1 MTHECIICFS
11 TFDDSKLL
19 ENQHDMDGHGHF
31 RTYTPL
37 PTLHPVILNNRLT
50 QTKCCGTKICIECL
64 YGIKR
69 TTKKCPLSCPSY
81 LNSSKFAP
89 HFTLLYKR
97 QTPTFTT
104 PNVQR
109 QCSRCGSSDHIR
121 TNTTCPLYAD
131 YPDRRIPNFT
141 SSQTRKS
148 YIQVLKDLSDII
160 QERNNFRDQILQS

>member
-11 TFDDSKLL
+11 TFDDSEFL
-19 ENQHDMDGHGHF
+19 EVPYAMIDGREF
-31 RTYTPL
+31 TTYTPP
-37 PTLHPVILNNRLT
+37 PTIQPVIEDNRIT
-50 QTKCCGTKICIECL
+50 RVACCGSKICIQCL
-64 YGIKR
+64 YGIGK
-69 TTKKCPLSCPSY
+69 TTKKCPLRCPRQPFRCY
-81 LNSSKFAP
+81 FAP
-89 HFTLLYKR
+89 RFKLLFKR
-97 QTPTFTT
+97 QPPTFTT